1 MKCIFTLSWRFLLLF
16 SSVRAGTVAVVG
28 SILLILALGQALPP
42 DQARSFL
49 IDPIAIEFCF
59 GFVFAAAFTSGYVT
73 ARLCWPALVFGV
85 LGFILGAVFGPSEGT
100 ARLAPEIRFLFWGV
114 PATALLV
121 PALFADQTKTYIG
134 KFLLVLG
141 DASYSLYLTHGFV
154 MTAYAKIL
162 KSGALPNLP
171 RPVWMCVAVLV
182 SLIVGF
188 ATWLLIEQPMS
199 EGLKTWWNKRYLLM
213 TLAAEARTVP
223 GPQSILKKGA
233 PADFLHGNP
242 LKDSHACRPTAGVR
256 FLDAG

>member
-1 MKCIFTLSWRFLLLF
+1 LPNVNIVLGIGWTLNYEMYFYALLAISLLLF

-42 DQARSFL
+42 DQVRSFL

-59 GFVFAAAFTSGYVT
+59 GFAFAAVFTSGYVS

-85 LGFILGAVFGPSEGT
+85 LGFILAAVFGPSEGT

-182 SLIVGF
+182 SLTVGF

-199 EGLKTWWNKRYLLM
+199 EGLKTWWKKRYFLM
-213 TLAAEARTVP
+213 TLAPEGRTVP
-223 GPQSILKKGA
+223 GPRI
-233 PADFLHGNP
+233 
-242 LKDSHACRPTAGVR
+242 DSQKRGTG
-256 FLDAG
+256 